1 MNREITLR
9 DYGRVL
15 WSGRWVILA
24 TVAIGVLVALALTFA
39 RSTQYTAKA
48 TVSMGQA
55 TTVSGVPVQT
65 PYTNP
70 TTAPQV
76 LDSDEVVEAV
86 ADRAGVS
93 ASRVREATTL
103 SAPRVSGAT
112 GNLPTILTVTSTD
125 GSREKAI
132 TIANAYAEQVLLVA
146 GRGFAATQQVYRQQ
160 FEDSQ
165 QAVDQLTRETRLLRA
180 QLVTA
185 SGERAAIIQSA
196 LLSAQDQ
203 LRTARQSASDQEVLL
218 TKSRDIEGPKLVGT
232 ADSASSSST
241 APRRLQSVLLGALIG
256 LFIGVLAVFV
266 WKGSPAGRAAD
277 G

>member
-24 TVAIGVLVALALTFA
+24 TVAIGVLAALALTFA
-39 RSTQYTAKA
+39 RSTEYTAKA

-55 TTVSGVPVQT
+55 TTISGVPVQT
-65 PYTNP
+65 PFTNP

-86 ADRAGVS
+86 AARAGVS
-93 ASRVREATTL
+93 ASRVRDAAALT
-103 SAPRVSGAT
+103 APRVSGAT

-125 GSREKAI
+125 GDRDTAI
-132 TIANAYAEQVLLVA
+132 GIANAYAQEILSVA
-146 GRGFAATQQVYRQQ
+146 GRGFQATQDVYERQ
-160 FEDSQ
+160 FAASQ
-165 QAVDQLTRETRLLRA
+165 ADVEQLTRETRRLRA
-180 QLVTA
+180 QLVAA

-196 LLSAQDQ
+196 LMSAEDQ
-203 LRTARQSASDQEVLL
+203 LRSARQTAADQEILL
-218 TKSRDIEGPKLVGT
+218 SKSGDIEGPRLVGT
-232 ADSASSSST
+232 ADSASSSGT